1 MKRMAVLG
9 LLIAV
14 SACRSSVENALG
26 SPTGNYTL
34 ISVDGSA
41 VPFKSGTSVTVRGT
55 ISLKSSGDYSFTQA
69 DSATTGAVTNTSSSG
84 QWSLNDNALALL
96 SGGTIELGIVTIDSI
111 RLGHAGH
118 QNLYV
123 RH

>member
-1 MKRMAVLG
+1 MKR
-9 LLIAV
+9 IAALV
-14 SACRSSVENALG
+14 SLVAIAACRSSVENALG
-26 SPTGNYTL
+26 SPTGNYSL
-34 ISVDGSA
+34 VSVDASP
-41 VPFKSGTSVTVRGT
+41 VPFKSGTNVTVRGT
-55 ISLKSSGDYSFTQA
+55 ITLKSSGDYSLTQA

-118 QNLYV
+118 QNVYV

>member
-1 MKRMAVLG
+1 MKRTAVFLS
-9 LLIAV
+9 LVAIAG
-14 SACRSSVENALG
+14 CRSTVENALG
-26 SPTGNYTL
+26 SPTGNYSL
-34 ISVDGSA
+34 VSVDGSA
-41 VPFKSGTSVTVRGT
+41 IPFKAGTSLTVRGT
-55 ISLKSSGDYSFTQA
+55 ISLKSSGDYSLTQA
-69 DSATTGAVTNTSSSG
+69 DSATTGAVANTSSSG

-96 SGGTIELGIVTIDSI
+96 SSGTIELGIVMIDSI